1 MARKKITH
9 YQAPNEPSAQDAFAM
24 SLLKQFSEQ
33 SGQPMPV
40 PVNNSAWKP
49 AESPKHRFPWISVGF
64 CLLMIAIVAWG
75 VLS

>member
-49 AESPKHRFPWISVGF
+49 AESPKPHFPWVPVGL
-64 CLLMIAIVAWG
+64 CLLMIAIVVAA